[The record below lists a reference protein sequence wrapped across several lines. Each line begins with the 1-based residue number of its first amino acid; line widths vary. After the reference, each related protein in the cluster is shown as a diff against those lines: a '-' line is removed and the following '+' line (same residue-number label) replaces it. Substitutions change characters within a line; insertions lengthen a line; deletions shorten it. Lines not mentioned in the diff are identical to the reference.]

1 MEELSGLERE
11 LESVDLDSR
20 SLGQKAK
27 DLYFKPKGVEKWKN
41 GRIYELL
48 GVKKFK
54 KLCEYIGHKV
64 GKDNTYENNYFIWDR
79 SPEGLKSFEKKT
91 RFNEAVHLI
100 PTAFCTLTA
109 IGMYA
114 TGETD
119 SGIFQTALAVL
130 NSYPVILQRY
140 NRTRIENVLDR
151 MESKYVSAPSQK

>member
-1 MEELSGLERE
+1 MKKLSGLERE

-27 DLYFKPKGVEKWKN
+27 DLYFKPKGIERWKN
-41 GRIYELL
+41 GRIYEWI

-64 GKDNTYENNYFIWDR
+64 GINNTYQNNYFIWDR
-79 SPEGLKSFEKKT
+79 SPEGLRAFEKKT

-100 PTAFCTLTA
+100 PTTFCILA
-109 IGMYA
+109 AVGMYA
-114 TGETD
+114 TGKTD
-119 SGIFQTALAVL
+119 SGIFQTTLAVL

-140 NRTRIENVLDR
+140 NRTRIENILDR
-151 MESKYVSAPSQK
+151 MKSR